1 MIFFIRKSTLEKLQ
15 NKNDSFEKIKAEIIA
30 HLRKIENKENN
41 LNKAI
46 KALEEDEK
54 SISHFEKSVN
64 GEWIEKAGYGVGTVR
79 VWRGKKY
86 KKISTKPNRWVRV
99 YDKTSRGAKN
109 AITRLIHKAEKIESP
124 EEMMQFVLLNKQR
137 FMDSNGKPLDIVDR
151 LQKVIDA
158 KNTEYDS
165 KISNEK
171 KKYKK
176 LQEEL
181 KEEIA
186 SGKRNNTKELQ
197 EDVDEWKNLLAVATK
212 NPNSPYSKEQ
222 AEHFKEIIK
231 IGEEELNRRNKKM
244 TKKKTETKNKDVITE
259 RIDVKDFQ
267 KKIEEEKY
275 LNKLL
280 SYKIEDVRKLDNK
293 DLLNTIAAKTYNYRK
308 GDMGAAIKNANT
320 WAEKGRLE
328 ILAKFFDDKEAQK
341 KIDKAEN
348 DEEINYSLN
357 KIKKSKTIGEK
368 INNFGGLIQY
378 LENILN
384 FEPMFTLL
392 SFDKKPTFDLSATKV
407 NKINELLNSY
417 GDKKIEQNVKSVL
430 NELKA
435 YNGREF
441 TVDELLGK
449 ESEIEE
455 HNNRSEAMKGN
466 QNAKKDFK
474 DLASI
479 IKNKASLNLENDNI
493 GEVNL
498 TYDVNK
504 SDLKHIIERRYSE
517 LKNKYHVE
525 GENERR
531 KLLTSFVFSLLQTIK
546 HGSATLQKDGRSY
559 ILKHNGISVIARQN
573 KAGKIVV
580 TGFVDNSNEKE
591 GAETI
596 AAVNADYGYTPE
608 FLELYAQVGATLP
621 TNNDTMNKENVNKK
635 RADNET
641 PKTLLDIGKTYTGK
655 DIVNTTTTDKN
666 QKIAVAKAEEIKDDG
681 KEIVFKATPQLT
693 KFVEQLNKYSSKEL
707 NRYFMTGLGV
717 RDGFLWATDA
727 RRLMRLKVDGLDG
740 LKGNDFKV
748 NSNTVNGSIADCYKC
763 EIKDDQIILTQFDGT
778 FPNGER
784 VIPKYT
790 GENKAEIN
798 NKVLLEKLKS
808 MEKDGAVGKG
818 DEYKAIALEVK
829 GGKCFVDG
837 TEIGTCSGLNDG
849 HICFNYQYL
858 QDALKNADTSTI
870 CFDSEKPDSRAVAI
884 STNISDQVIMP
895 MSPDE
900 FPNYAQ
906 RRQEKAE
913 ENKEKER
920 KAKAKAE
927 SNINYFNSVK
937 EDYKERMPG
946 AIKNKIS
953 NIKNVADEALL
964 NVIKVKD
971 INIEDLAKNKKVDF
985 HSKKFLEK
993 FGNYRFENFVMN
1005 YLAMQDKD
1013 FANAVE
1019 SEIKRRGLSLNGGKD
1034 SNSINNKNSTLDY
1047 VKKSVE
1053 ILKKCKSI

>member
-1 MIFFIRKSTLEKLQ
+1 MIFFIRKSTLGKLQ

-54 SISHFEKSVN
+54 SISHLEKSIS

-109 AITRLIHKAEKIESP
+109 AITRLIHRAEKIETP

-455 HNNRSEAMKGN
+455 HNNRS
-466 QNAKKDFK
+466 
-474 DLASI
+474 
-479 IKNKASLNLENDNI
+479 
-493 GEVNL
+493 
-498 TYDVNK
+498 
-504 SDLKHIIERRYSE
+504 
-517 LKNKYHVE
+517 
-525 GENERR
+525 
-531 KLLTSFVFSLLQTIK
+531 
-546 HGSATLQKDGRSY
+546 
-559 ILKHNGISVIARQN
+559 
-573 KAGKIVV
+573 
-580 TGFVDNSNEKE
+580 NEK
-591 GAETI
+591 
-596 AAVNADYGYTPE
+596 
-608 FLELYAQVGATLP
+608 
-621 TNNDTMNKENVNKK
+621 
-635 RADNET
+635 
-641 PKTLLDIGKTYTGK
+641 PKTLSDIRKHYETSKGITGRKKTVTLPNGDRIKCHYKLVEAETPTASHDEITFSPTQGFPQNENGKNINDRDYFNDRDAQESVRKIASNFNSLALESPPIVTKDGIVISGNNRTMSSKLAARNGTDTKYLSSLKEDIDEYGLDEDDLKEFKNPRLILEVDEEHKGNY
-655 DIVNTTTTDKN
+655 TTDEF
-666 QKIAVAKAEEIKDDG
+666 AVFNKDTKKTMNNVEKAVK
-681 KEIVFKATPQLT
+681 LT
-693 KFVEQLNKYSSKEL
+693 KTL
-707 NRYFMTGLGV
+707 
-717 RDGFLWATDA
+717 
-727 RRLMRLKVDGLDG
+727 
-740 LKGNDFKV
+740 
-748 NSNTVNGSIADCYKC
+748 
-763 EIKDDQIILTQFDGT
+763 
-778 FPNGER
+778 
-784 VIPKYT
+784 
-790 GENKAEIN
+790 
-798 NKVLLEKLKS
+798 
-808 MEKDGAVGKG
+808 
-818 DEYKAIALEVK
+818 
-829 GGKCFVDG
+829 
-837 TEIGTCSGLNDG
+837 
-849 HICFNYQYL
+849 
-858 QDALKNADTSTI
+858 NAD
-870 CFDSEKPDSRAVAI
+870 K
-884 STNISDQVIMP
+884 
-895 MSPDE
+895 
-900 FPNYAQ
+900 
-906 RRQEKAE
+906 
-913 ENKEKER
+913 
-920 KAKAKAE
+920 
-927 SNINYFNSVK
+927 
-937 EDYKERMPG
+937 
-946 AIKNKIS
+946 
-953 NIKNVADEALL
+953 IKNVADCVNE
-964 NVIKVKD
+964 
-971 INIEDLAKNKKVDF
+971 
-985 HSKKFLEK
+985 
-993 FGNYRFENFVMN
+993 
-1005 YLAMQDKD
+1005 
-1013 FANAVE
+1013 
-1019 SEIKRRGLSLNGGKD
+1019 
-1034 SNSINNKNSTLDY
+1034 
-1047 VKKSVE
+1047 
-1053 ILKKCKSI
+1053 